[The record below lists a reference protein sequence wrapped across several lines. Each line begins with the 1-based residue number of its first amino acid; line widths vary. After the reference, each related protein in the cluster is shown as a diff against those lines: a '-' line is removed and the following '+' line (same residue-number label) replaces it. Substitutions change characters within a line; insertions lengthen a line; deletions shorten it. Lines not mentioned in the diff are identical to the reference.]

1 MDELAAIAGGKLNHS
16 PEREISGAASISHAV
31 ADQITFVTSANHFQA
46 FLDSDAAAAVVC
58 KGLGASPKPV
68 IEVEDPESAF
78 FEIAILYRN
87 PIVRQS
93 TVETQISSRATVS
106 PTAMIGKDV
115 VIHAGAVIMDNVTIG
130 DRTTIFPNS
139 VILEGCSIGNDV
151 SIFPN
156 ATLYENT
163 IVGNRVLIHAGAVV
177 GAYGFGYKTRNG
189 HHQLSA
195 QIGNV
200 VLEDDVELGANTT
213 VDRGTYDSTTIGAG
227 SKLDN
232 LVMVGHNC
240 DIGKHNLLCSQ
251 VGIAG
256 SCSTGQYVV
265 MGGQVGVGDHLKIG
279 DSSMIT
285 AKSGLMH
292 DVEPGQRM
300 MGTPARTS
308 RTQMQ
313 LFASSAKLPQMRKEI
328 KALKKQMA
336 SVQQLL
342 TDSTAESSAP
352 QHHNHRD
359 AA

>member
-1 MDELAAIAGGKLNHS
+1 MKRLDELAAIANGKLNHS
-16 PEREISGAASISHAV
+16 PEQEISGAASISHAV
-31 ADQITFVTSANHFQA
+31 AGQITFVTSANHFQA

-58 KGLGASPKPV
+58 EGLGHSRKPV
-68 IEVEDPESAF
+68 IVVEDPESAF

-106 PTAMIGKDV
+106 PTATIGEDV
-115 VIHAGAVIMDNVTIG
+115 VIHPGAVIMDNVSIG

-139 VILEGCSIGNDV
+139 VILEGCTIGSDV
-151 SIFPN
+151 NIFPN

-163 IVGNRVLIHAGAVV
+163 VVGNRVLIHAGAVV
-177 GAYGFGYKTRNG
+177 GCYGFGYKTRNG
-189 HHQLSA
+189 QHQLSA
-195 QIGNV
+195 QIG
-200 VLEDDVELGANTT
+200 ACTT
-213 VDRGTYDSTTIGAG
+213 VDRGTYDSTIIGKG

-232 LVMVGHNC
+232 MVMVGHNC
-240 DIGKHNLLCSQ
+240 EIGEHNLLCSQ

-279 DSSMIT
+279 DSAMIT

-300 MGTPARTS
+300 MGTPARSS
-308 RTQMQ
+308 RMTMQ
-313 LFASSAKLPQMRKEI
+313 LFASTSKLPQMRKDI
-328 KALKKQMA
+328 KQLKKQIA
-336 SVQQLL
+336 HLEQSSD
-342 TDSTAESSAP
+342 TDTED
-352 QHHNHRD
+352 RRE